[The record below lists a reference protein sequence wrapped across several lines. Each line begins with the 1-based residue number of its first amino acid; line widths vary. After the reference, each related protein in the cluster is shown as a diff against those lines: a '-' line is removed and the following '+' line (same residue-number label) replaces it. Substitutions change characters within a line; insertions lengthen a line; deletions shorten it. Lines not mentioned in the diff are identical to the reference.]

1 MGAIEMALRENISQE
16 PVSELTLRPLV
27 LFEPDRPVSDAC
39 ESMRHGGVGA
49 AIAVDPVG
57 RPVGM
62 FNEKVLIRLLASN
75 PDAIDEPAEKY
86 MVRNVVV
93 MNVTDPIAELI
104 ATMKQRHLRWVCV
117 VDEQGKATAVAG
129 LRGVMEYI
137 VDHHP
142 LLVKSTPIRRKL
154 SMTEREGA

>member
-1 MGAIEMALRENISQE
+1 MALRENISHE
-16 PVSELTLRPLV
+16 SVSELTLRPLV
-27 LFEPDRPVSDAC
+27 LFKPERPVNDAC
-39 ESMRHGGVGA
+39 ESMREGGLGA
-49 AIAVDPVG
+49 TIAVDAVG

-75 PDAIDEPAEKY
+75 PDAVNEPAEKH
-86 MVRNVVV
+86 MVREVVTV
-93 MNVTDPIAELI
+93 KVTDPIAELI

-117 VDEQGKATAVAG
+117 VDEQGKATALTG
-129 LRGVMEYI
+129 LRGVMEYV